1 MTSESNLPMGP
12 EYAAW
17 LTGLKARVVAAR
29 TRAALSVNTEAIRLY
44 HEIGTELLAR
54 RSEQSWGAKVV
65 SRLARDLR
73 DAFPDMKGFSAS
85 NLKYMAQFAEAY
97 PSLTFGQ
104 QPAGQFVQQP
114 AAQLPWFHIVL
125 LLSKLKSPAERDWY
139 AARAAAEGW
148 SRTTLE
154 ANIRD
159 QLHRRTGSALTNF
172 SKKFPDASH
181 AALATASL
189 KDPYLF
195 DFLGLTNE
203 AHELDIENALV
214 RHITKFL
221 LELGQGFAFIGRQ
234 MRIEVGGDEFFID
247 LLFYHTRLR
256 CHVVVELKAV
266 DFRPEHAGQLNFYL
280 SAVDRQI
287 KSPEDNPT
295 IGLLLCKT
303 HNRVVAEYA
312 LADVSKPIGVAEY
325 QLIRAL
331 PEPLDT
337 RLPSVE
343 QLEAELS
350 DDAQGANSRE

>member
-1 MTSESNLPMGP
+1 MVNEPTSAHS
-12 EYAAW
+12 EYAVW
-17 LTGLKARVVAAR
+17 LTGLKARVAAAR

-65 SRLARDLR
+65 PRLARDLR
-73 DAFPDMKGFSAS
+73 EAFPDMKGFSAS

-97 PSLTFGQ
+97 PMFSFGQ
-104 QPAGQFVQQP
+104 QAAGQIVQQP

-125 LLSKLKSPAERDWY
+125 LLTKLKSSEEREWY
-139 AARAAAEGW
+139 AARAASEGW
-148 SRTTLE
+148 SRSTLD

-159 QLHRRTGSALTNF
+159 RLHLRTGAALTNF
-172 SKKFPDASH
+172 PAKLSDAGLASL
-181 AALATASL
+181 AAETL

-214 RHITKFL
+214 RHITRFL
-221 LELGQGFAFIGRQ
+221 LELGQGFAFLGRQ
-234 MRIEVGGDEFFID
+234 VRIEVGGDEFFID

-256 CHVVVELKAV
+256 CHVVVELKSVA
-266 DFRPEHAGQLNFYL
+266 FRPEHAGQLNFYL

-312 LADVSKPIGVAEY
+312 LSEVTKPIGIAEY
-325 QLIRAL
+325 HLVRAL
-331 PEPLDT
+331 PSPLDT

-343 QLEAELS
+343 QLEAELA
-350 DDAQGANSRE
+350 DDTPVTDENQ